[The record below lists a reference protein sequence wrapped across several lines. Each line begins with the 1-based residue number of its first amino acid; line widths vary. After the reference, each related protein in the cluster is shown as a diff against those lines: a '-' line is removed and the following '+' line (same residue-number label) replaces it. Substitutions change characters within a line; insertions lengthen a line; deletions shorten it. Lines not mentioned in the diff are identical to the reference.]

1 MSFLTPLFLALGLL
15 AAPIIVLYML
25 RLRRREMLVSS
36 TLLWQK
42 LLRDREANAPWQRLR
57 RNLLLLLQLLILAAL
72 VLALA
77 RPFLPVPSVVSGS
90 IVVLLDGS
98 ASMLA
103 MDVEPNRFEAAKN
116 QVHSLIDELG
126 GGDQMTLI
134 LVGRSPE
141 VLVSATSD
149 RSVLQSALD
158 DAQAGPE
165 MADWPSAVALA
176 SGAAQG
182 FQEAKVL
189 VVSDGGLPEGLPP
202 LPAETVYI
210 PIGSSGENLAV
221 TALASRDT
229 DSGPE
234 LFASV
239 KNYGQVPRE
248 ALISIDL
255 DGTLAYSR
263 RVSVPAGG
271 SNNLTWNLPPGTNL
285 ITARLVENEGD
296 ILQID
301 DMAWSIHEGMVSNRV
316 LILGEGNRFLE
327 TILGVLPGVEPF
339 RAGPD
344 TALNDINDNDYDMYI
359 LDGVPVPD
367 PIPAADLLII
377 DPQPGRLDQATEAD
391 SLFGV
396 TGVFSD
402 TNVIR
407 VSEKALLRFVDWSNV
422 HIRQAT
428 TLDAPWAD
436 PLVVA
441 EGGPLLLTGERN
453 GRRIAILPFQLQE
466 SDLPLQIAF
475 PILMANI
482 IDWLN
487 PGKVFGTS
495 VDVRPGDPVAITLG
509 ADSNAVIVTKPN
521 GEIWLETAG
530 DAPIVFN
537 ETGNLG
543 IYEVSLRDANG
554 DQSAGSF
561 AVNLFSPDESA
572 LLPAET
578 IKLGQATIEQA
589 SDEDVGQREIW
600 PWLAG
605 LAFVVLLV
613 EWWVFHRGT
622 QILLLPDRQT
632 IISWFGRH

>member
-25 RLRRREMLVSS
+25 RLRRREILVSS

-103 MDVEPNRFEAAKN
+103 TDVEPNRFEAAKK
-116 QVHSLIDELG
+116 QVHSLIEELG

-149 RSVLQSALD
+149 RNLLRSALD
-158 DAQAGPE
+158 DAQVGPE
-165 MADWPSAVALA
+165 IADWSSAVALA

-182 FQEAKVL
+182 FQEARVL

-202 LPAETVYI
+202 LPAETIFI
-210 PIGSSGENLAV
+210 PIGASGENLAV
-221 TALASRDT
+221 TALASRET

-234 LFASV
+234 LFASIT
-239 KNYGQVPRE
+239 NYGQVQRE

-263 RVSVPAGG
+263 RVIVPAGG
-271 SNNLTWNLPPGTNL
+271 SNNLTWNVPPDTNL
-285 ITARLVENEGD
+285 ITARLVENEED
-296 ILQID
+296 YLQID
-301 DMAWSIHEGMVSNRV
+301 DVAWSIHEGIVSNRA
-316 LILGEGNRFLE
+316 LILGKGNRFLE
-327 TILGVLPGVEPF
+327 TVFSVLPGVEVF
-339 RAGPD
+339 RSGSD
-344 TALNDINDNDYDMYI
+344 TVLGDLNDGDFDLYI

-377 DPQPGRLDQATEAD
+377 DPQPGSVEQATEVV
-391 SLFGV
+391 SLFSV
-396 TGVFSD
+396 TGIFSD

-407 VSEKALLRFVDWSNV
+407 VSDSSLLRFVDWSNIHV
-422 HIRQAT
+422 RQAKI
-428 TLDAPWAD
+428 LDAPWAE
-436 PLVVA
+436 PLVIA
-441 EGGPLLLTGERN
+441 EGGPLFLSGERN
-453 GRRIAILPFQLQE
+453 GRRIAILPFPLQE
-466 SDLPLQIAF
+466 SDLPIQIAF

-482 IDWLN
+482 TDWLN
-487 PGKVFGTS
+487 PGKAFETS
-495 VDVRPGDPVAITLG
+495 DGIQPGDPVAITLG

-521 GEIWLETAG
+521 GERWLETAG
-530 DAPIVFN
+530 DVPIVFDK
-537 ETGNLG
+537 TGDLG
-543 IYEVSLRDANG
+543 VYEVSFRDATG
-554 DQSAGSF
+554 DVPAGSF
-561 AVNLFSPDESA
+561 AVNLLSPGESA
-572 LLPAET
+572 LSPAET

-589 SDEDVGQREIW
+589 GEEDIGQREIW

-605 LAFVVLLV
+605 LAFFVLLI

-622 QILLLPDRQT
+622 HMRLLPDRQT
-632 IISWFGRH
+632 ILSWFGRH